1 VPYGSAS
8 RIKTSKGEQVM
19 STQQVSLRTRVVL
32 SALYFLQY
40 MALPV
45 WFITLVPYAKS
56 MGAQGSML
64 AWMISSMAIGTL
76 ASPFVGM
83 ITDRFFAAQKVMAF
97 LNIVAAIGLVLAGI
111 QTRVLPLLII
121 LTVTMVFY
129 MPTWS
134 TINYII
140 LSHCPS
146 NVFLQ
151 IRVFGVIGWIAAA
164 AFSVVGDWIGVK
176 VNGTPLMFYCGAVT
190 VFIAGLLALLVPDT
204 PPKARGQPM
213 SLVDVLGL
221 RAVSM
226 MKDPGFAFFIAIMFF
241 SKIPFSLYFGY
252 GGEFLTDIGFKNPTL
267 SMSFGQYSEIF
278 FTLVLAST
286 IKKIGA
292 KNAMLI
298 GLAALLMRYVF
309 FWLGGTVG
317 VYSGILIHGL
327 VFGFFY
333 VGGQIYV
340 DMLAD
345 GAMRA
350 QAQGFINFAAFGIGT
365 FFANFVNRALIDGL
379 RVTTTEPDGVVSN
392 NWDNVWLV
400 AMIISAVLLLMF
412 ALFCRKEEKKG

>member
-1 VPYGSAS
+1 
-8 RIKTSKGEQVM
+8 M

-97 LNIVAAIGLVLAGI
+97 LNIVAAIGLVLAGM

-176 VNGTPLMFYCGAVT
+176 VNGTPLMFYCGAAT

-379 RVTTTEPDGVVSN
+379 RVTTTGPDGVVSN

>member
-1 VPYGSAS
+1 MS
-8 RIKTSKGEQVM
+8 EQ
-19 STQQVSLRTRVVL
+19 QQVSLRTRVVL

-97 LNIVAAIGLVLAGI
+97 LNIVAAIGLVLAGM

-379 RVTTTEPDGVVSN
+379 RVTTTGPDGVVSN

>member
-1 VPYGSAS
+1 MS
-8 RIKTSKGEQVM
+8 EQ
-19 STQQVSLRTRVVL
+19 QQVSLRTRVVL

-97 LNIVAAIGLVLAGI
+97 LNIVAAIGLVLAGM

-176 VNGTPLMFYCGAVT
+176 VNGTPLMFYCGAAT

-379 RVTTTEPDGVVSN
+379 RITTTGPDGVVSN

>member
-1 VPYGSAS
+1 
-8 RIKTSKGEQVM
+8 M

-97 LNIVAAIGLVLAGI
+97 LNIVAAIGLVLAGM

-176 VNGTPLMFYCGAVT
+176 VNGTPLMFYCGAAT

-379 RVTTTEPDGVVSN
+379 RITTTGPDGVVSN

>member
-1 VPYGSAS
+1 
-8 RIKTSKGEQVM
+8 M

-97 LNIVAAIGLVLAGI
+97 LNIVAAIGLVLAGM

-176 VNGTPLMFYCGAVT
+176 VNGTPLMFYCGAAT

-379 RVTTTEPDGVVSN
+379 RVTTTGPDGVVSN

-400 AMIISAVLLLMF
+400 AMVISAVLLLMF
-412 ALFCRKEEKKG
+412 ALICRKEEKKG

>member
-1 VPYGSAS
+1 MS
-8 RIKTSKGEQVM
+8 EQ
-19 STQQVSLRTRVVL
+19 QQVPLRTRVVL

-83 ITDRFFAAQKVMAF
+83 ITDRFFAAQKVMAV
-97 LNIVAAIGLVLAGI
+97 LNIISAIGLVLAGM
-111 QTRVLPLLII
+111 QTQPLPLLII

-190 VFIAGLLALLVPDT
+190 VLIAGLLALLVPDT

-226 MKDPGFAFFIAIMFF
+226 MKDPGFALFIAIMFF

-292 KNAMLI
+292 KNAMMI

-379 RVTTTEPDGVVSN
+379 RVTTTGADGVVKN

-400 AMIISAVLLLMF
+400 AIISSAVLLLTF
-412 ALFCRKEEKKG
+412 ALFCRKEENKAN

>member
-1 VPYGSAS
+1 
-8 RIKTSKGEQVM
+8 
-19 STQQVSLRTRVVL
+19 
-32 SALYFLQY
+32 
-40 MALPV
+40 
-45 WFITLVPYAKS
+45 
-56 MGAQGSML
+56 ML

-97 LNIVAAIGLVLAGI
+97 LNIVAAIGLVLAGM

-379 RVTTTEPDGVVSN
+379 RVTTTGPDGVVSN

>member
-1 VPYGSAS
+1 MSEQKQVP
-8 RIKTSKGEQVM
+8 
-19 STQQVSLRTRVVL
+19 LRTRVVL

-83 ITDRFFAAQKVMAF
+83 ITDRFFAAQKVMAV
-97 LNIVAAIGLVLAGI
+97 LNIISAIGLVLAGM
-111 QTRVLPLLII
+111 QTQPLPLLII

-226 MKDPGFAFFIAIMFF
+226 MKDPGFALFIAIMFF

-292 KNAMLI
+292 KNAMMI

-379 RVTTTEPDGVVSN
+379 RVTTTGADGVVKN

-400 AMIISAVLLLMF
+400 AIISSAVLLLTF
-412 ALFCRKEEKKG
+412 ALFCRKEENKAN

>member
-1 VPYGSAS
+1 MS
-8 RIKTSKGEQVM
+8 EQ
-19 STQQVSLRTRVVL
+19 QQVSLRTRVVL

-97 LNIVAAIGLVLAGI
+97 LNIVAAIGLVLAGM

-379 RVTTTEPDGVVSN
+379 RITTTGPDGVVSN

>member
-1 VPYGSAS
+1 
-8 RIKTSKGEQVM
+8 M
-19 STQQVSLRTRVVL
+19 VL

-176 VNGTPLMFYCGAVT
+176 VNGTPLMFYCGAAT

-379 RVTTTEPDGVVSN
+379 RITTTGPDGVVSN

>member
-1 VPYGSAS
+1 
-8 RIKTSKGEQVM
+8 M

>member
-1 VPYGSAS
+1 MS
-8 RIKTSKGEQVM
+8 EQ
-19 STQQVSLRTRVVL
+19 QQVSLRTRVVL

-204 PPKARGQPM
+204 PPKAHGQPM

-379 RVTTTEPDGVVSN
+379 RVTTTGPDGVVSN

>member
-1 VPYGSAS
+1 MS
-8 RIKTSKGEQVM
+8 EQ
-19 STQQVSLRTRVVL
+19 QQVSLRTRVVL

-298 GLAALLMRYVF
+298 GLAALLMRYVS

-379 RVTTTEPDGVVSN
+379 RVTTTGPDGVVSN
-392 NWDNVWLV
+392 N
-400 AMIISAVLLLMF
+400 
-412 ALFCRKEEKKG
+412 

>member
-1 VPYGSAS
+1 
-8 RIKTSKGEQVM
+8 
-19 STQQVSLRTRVVL
+19 VVL

-97 LNIVAAIGLVLAGI
+97 LNIVAAIGLVLAGM

-176 VNGTPLMFYCGAVT
+176 VNGTPLMFYCGAAT

-379 RVTTTEPDGVVSN
+379 RITTTGPDGVVSN

>member
-1 VPYGSAS
+1 MS
-8 RIKTSKGEQVM
+8 EQ
-19 STQQVSLRTRVVL
+19 QQVSLRTRVVL

-97 LNIVAAIGLVLAGI
+97 LNVISAIGLVFAGM
-111 QTRVLPLLII
+111 QAQPLPLLII

-134 TINYII
+134 TINYMI

-190 VFIAGLLALLVPDT
+190 VLIAGLLTLLVPDT

-213 SLVDVLGL
+213 NLVDVLGL

-226 MKDPGFAFFIAIMFF
+226 MKDPGFALFIAIMFF

-292 KNAMLI
+292 KNAMMI

-379 RVTTTEPDGVVSN
+379 RVTTTGPDGVVSN

-400 AMIISAVLLLMF
+400 AIITSVVLLLMF
-412 ALFCRKEEKKG
+412 ALFCRKEDKKSN

>member
-1 VPYGSAS
+1 MS
-8 RIKTSKGEQVM
+8 EQ
-19 STQQVSLRTRVVL
+19 QQASLRTRVVL

-64 AWMISSMAIGTL
+64 AWMVSAMAIGTL

-83 ITDRFFAAQKVMAF
+83 VTDRFFAAQKVMAF
-97 LNIVAAIGLVLAGI
+97 LNVVSAVGLVCAGL
-111 QTRVLPLLII
+111 QTKPLPLLII

-140 LSHCPS
+140 FSHCSPP
-146 NVFLQ
+146 VFLQ

-176 VNGTPLMFYCGAVT
+176 VNGTPLMFYCGAAT
-190 VFIAGLLALLVPDT
+190 VLVAGLLALLVPNT

-221 RAVSM
+221 RAISM
-226 MKDPGFAFFIAIMFF
+226 LRDPSFALFIAIMFF
-241 SKIPFSLYFGY
+241 SKVPFSLYFGY
-252 GGEFLTDIGFKNPTL
+252 GGEFLADSGFKNPTL

-278 FTLVLAST
+278 FTLALAST

-292 KNAMLI
+292 KNAMMI
-298 GLAALLMRYVF
+298 GLAALFLRYVF
-309 FWLGGTVG
+309 FWLGGPVG
-317 VYSGILIHGL
+317 IYSGILIHGL
-327 VFGFFY
+327 IFGFFY

-340 DMLAD
+340 DSRAD

-350 QAQGFINFAAFGIGT
+350 QAQGFINLAAFGLGT

-379 RVTTTEPDGVVSN
+379 RVTTTGADGVVHSN
-392 NWDNVWLV
+392 WSRIWLV
-400 AMIISAVLLLMF
+400 SMILSAVLLLIF
-412 ALFCRKEEKKG
+412 ALFCRSEDKPVSPDTQAA

>member
-1 VPYGSAS
+1 MS
-8 RIKTSKGEQVM
+8 EQ
-19 STQQVSLRTRVVL
+19 QQVSLRTRVVL

-97 LNIVAAIGLVLAGI
+97 LNIVAAIGLVLAGM

-176 VNGTPLMFYCGAVT
+176 VNGTPLMFYCGAAT

-379 RVTTTEPDGVVSN
+379 RITTTGPDGVVSN

-400 AMIISAVLLLMF
+400 AMVISAVLLLMF
-412 ALFCRKEEKKG
+412 ALICRKEEKKG

>member
-1 VPYGSAS
+1 
-8 RIKTSKGEQVM
+8 M

-97 LNIVAAIGLVLAGI
+97 LNIVAAIGLVLAGM

-379 RVTTTEPDGVVSN
+379 RVTTTGPDGVVSN

>member
-1 VPYGSAS
+1 MS
-8 RIKTSKGEQVM
+8 EQ
-19 STQQVSLRTRVVL
+19 QQVSLRTRVVL

-176 VNGTPLMFYCGAVT
+176 VNGTPLMFYCGAAT

-379 RVTTTEPDGVVSN
+379 RITTTGPDGVVSN

>member
-1 VPYGSAS
+1 MS
-8 RIKTSKGEQVM
+8 EQ
-19 STQQVSLRTRVVL
+19 QQVPLRTRVVL

-83 ITDRFFAAQKVMAF
+83 ITDRFFAAQKVMAV
-97 LNIVAAIGLVLAGI
+97 LNIISAIGLVLAGM
-111 QTRVLPLLII
+111 QTQPLPLLII

-226 MKDPGFAFFIAIMFF
+226 MKDPGFALFIAIMFF

-292 KNAMLI
+292 KNAMMI

-379 RVTTTEPDGVVSN
+379 RVTTTGADGVVKN

-400 AMIISAVLLLMF
+400 AIISSAVLLLTF
-412 ALFCRKEEKKG
+412 ALFCRKEENKAN

>member
-1 VPYGSAS
+1 MS
-8 RIKTSKGEQVM
+8 EQ
-19 STQQVSLRTRVVL
+19 QQVSLRTRVVL

>member
-1 VPYGSAS
+1 
-8 RIKTSKGEQVM
+8 
-19 STQQVSLRTRVVL
+19 L

-64 AWMISSMAIGTL
+64 AWMVSAMAVGTL

-97 LNIVAAIGLVLAGI
+97 LNAASAVGLVFAGM
-111 QTRVLPLLII
+111 QARPLPLLII
-121 LTVTMVFY
+121 LTATMVFY

-146 NVFLQ
+146 HVFLQ
-151 IRVFGVIGWIAAA
+151 IRVFGVLGWIAAA

-176 VNGTPLMFYCGAVT
+176 VNGMPLMFYCGAVT
-190 VFIAGLLALLVPDT
+190 VLAAGLLALLVPDT

-213 SLVDVLGL
+213 NLVDVLGL

-226 MKDPGFAFFIAIMFF
+226 LRDPGFALFIAIMFF
-241 SKIPFSLYFGY
+241 SKVPFSLYFGY
-252 GGEFLTDIGFKNPTL
+252 GGEFLADTGFKNPTL

-278 FTLVLAST
+278 FTLALAST

-292 KNAMLI
+292 KNAMMI
-298 GLAALLMRYVF
+298 GLAALFLRYVF
-309 FWLGGTVG
+309 FWLGGPVG

-327 VFGFFY
+327 IFGFFY

-340 DMLAD
+340 DTRAN

-350 QAQGFINFAAFGIGT
+350 QAQGFINFAAFGLGT

-379 RVTTTEPDGVVSN
+379 RVTAAGADGVVRN
-392 NWDNVWLV
+392 NWSRIWFVSMAL
-400 AMIISAVLLLMF
+400 SATLLLVF
-412 ALFCRKEEKKG
+412 ALFCRSEDKPAAPDTRTA

>member
-1 VPYGSAS
+1 
-8 RIKTSKGEQVM
+8 M

-379 RVTTTEPDGVVSN
+379 RITTTGPDGVVSN

>member
-379 RVTTTEPDGVVSN
+379 RITTTGPDGVVSN

>member
-1 VPYGSAS
+1 
-8 RIKTSKGEQVM
+8 M
-19 STQQVSLRTRVVL
+19 VL

-97 LNIVAAIGLVLAGI
+97 LNIVAAIGLVLAGM

-176 VNGTPLMFYCGAVT
+176 VNGTPLMFYCGAAT

-379 RVTTTEPDGVVSN
+379 RITTTGPDGVVSN